1 MKQVDVEMLMDMV
14 KTKVLRM
21 NDHIDTVQLSA
32 TTLVSLNA
40 QDTALQDHI
49 NDIREA
55 LYRIGEAIELISA
68 VQLAQLESVKN
79 GDG

>member
-1 MKQVDVEMLMDMV
+1 MKQIEIEMLMDMV

-21 NDHIDTVQLSA
+21 NDAISAMQLSGSP
-32 TTLVSLNA
+32 LVSLNA
-40 QDTALQDHI
+40 QDQALHDHI
-49 NDIREA
+49 EDVRDA
-55 LYRIGEAIELISA
+55 LNRIGEAIELISA